1 MECVQMARLWKDYTA
16 ASATFEGE
24 RARLPRRIGI
34 CSKSEIEMLC
44 DELER
49 LWDES
54 ERARNALDAH
64 IQEHCCAALGTAL
77 HRH

>member
-1 MECVQMARLWKDYTA
+1 MARLWKDYTA
-16 ASATFEGE
+16 ASATFDAA

-34 CSKSEIEMLC
+34 CPKSELTVLC

-54 ERARNALDAH
+54 ERARDALDAH
-64 IQEHCCAALGTAL
+64 IQEHCCRVLGTGVTQD
-77 HRH
+77 